1 MILVLEESEQVCA
14 VQNYFNKLKINCK
27 LGRGGGVEED
37 KCPTCLAI
45 VGFYQTDLQDVFLMQ
60 GNISQDNC
68 CWRQILSLS
77 MEKISLICDDRN

>member
-45 VGFYQTDLQDVFLMQ
+45 VGFYQTDL
-60 GNISQDNC
+60 
-68 CWRQILSLS
+68 
-77 MEKISLICDDRN
+77 